1 MLAAIFDAFAEASPV
16 SVMLRGLMEKV
27 FRPERLDEVFKQH
40 AEVQYTREL
49 LFSDLVSL
57 LSLVVCGI
65 HPSIN
70 AAYKAKANE
79 LNVTRNAIYAKLNGV
94 EPVVSAAFLRDSMA
108 ELSELVRQMGVSN
121 HHCWHPIKCGYSMVV
136 P

>member
-1 MLAAIFDAFAEASPV
+1 M
-16 SVMLRGLMEKV
+16 
-27 FRPERLDEVFKQH
+27 
-40 AEVQYTREL
+40 
-49 LFSDLVSL
+49 
-57 LSLVVCGI
+57 

-94 EPVVSAAFLRDSMA
+94 EPSVSAALLRERTA
-108 ELSELVRQMGVSN
+108 ELAALVRQMGGSK
-121 HHCWHPIKCGYSMVV
+121 CRSWKTIKSGYSMAM